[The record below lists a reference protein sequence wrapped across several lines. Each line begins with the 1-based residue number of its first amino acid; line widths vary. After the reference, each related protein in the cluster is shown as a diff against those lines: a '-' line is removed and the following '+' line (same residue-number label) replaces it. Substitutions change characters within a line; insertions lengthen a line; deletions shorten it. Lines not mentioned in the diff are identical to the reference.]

1 MSLEQTIGSIGLGMI
16 LFSIATW
23 FIIVC
28 IFGIIM
34 KHFIRE
40 AIKEAL
46 DDCGLSKRK
55 TDTTW

>member
-1 MSLEQTIGSIGLGMI
+1 MDFTQGIIGLGTI
-16 LFSIATW
+16 GLLIIFVFW
-23 FIIVC
+23 FIVVC
-28 IFGIIM
+28 IFGWIM